1 MKRGHRRWLNHQW
14 SRCHSLGMDERATP
28 RSNSKLAPQ
37 FKPAPH
43 IQTCPVL
50 PVCISC
56 SLRCHYFRRRTV
68 CLARVPHCL
77 TKLSQVDLDTMI
89 RGTDIEAWLPRET
102 WTKHNSGP
110 QQNARFADYK
120 VDCSQH
126 SAVSAA
132 DATLHGVECPV
143 CLGDISE
150 GDLVSQ
156 FLCRH
161 TLHFECANQWLT
173 SRIRQGQAGTCPMCN
188 FVVIAPVFGLIQNSI
203 PQAAARETTQGE
215 NNRSCLQGLSRQ
227 LLSCLSMLCGGV
239 TGRRLSLSSVQASP
253 QSNMPPIVGA

>member
-1 MKRGHRRWLNHQW
+1 MKRGHRHWLNHQW
-14 SRCHSLGMDERATP
+14 SRCRSLGTDERATP

-37 FKPAPH
+37 FKPAPP

-50 PVCISC
+50 GV
-56 SLRCHYFRRRTV
+56 F
-68 CLARVPHCL
+68 ARVPHCL
-77 TKLSQVDLDTMI
+77 DKLSQVDMDSMI

-102 WTKHNSGP
+102 WTKHNSGA
-110 QQNARFADYK
+110 QQNARFAEYQ

-188 FVVIAPVFGLIQNSI
+188 FVVIAPVFVLTQNSI
-203 PQAAARETTQGE
+203 PQAAATETTQGE
-215 NNRSCLQGLSRQ
+215 NNRACLQGLSRQ

-239 TGRRLSLSSVQASP
+239 TGRRRSLTSVQASP
-253 QSNMPPIVGA
+253 QSNIPSVVGA